1 MPNKNSASLI
11 DFLLF
16 AFVCRL
22 KMVLLKEKILWFL
35 SCLLWEKSR
44 SVPWR
49 TSVPK
54 IKMMLWL

>member
-1 MPNKNSASLI
+1 MPNKNCTSLI
-11 DFLLF
+11 NLLF
-16 AFVCRL
+16 VWFVRRL
-22 KMVLLKEKILWFL
+22 KKALLKEKILWFL